1 MNLRQLKKLVGRGSK
16 TNGVKAQ
23 MELVDFVYY
32 IGIIVIALAIDF
44 TIGEMPR
51 RLHPTR
57 WMGNII
63 YWIDQRIPRGNSF
76 REKISGVLLAFF
88 VISLFVFS
96 TVLVLSLVK
105 FFLGKIA
112 WMIVS
117 AFLLKSTFALKDM
130 ERHVNPIT
138 GELMKGNLIGARE
151 QVSRIVGRDV
161 SNLDEPL
168 ILSATVESVS
178 ENILDGF
185 FSPLL
190 FFAFLGVPG
199 AIFYRVVN
207 TLDSMVGYK
216 NEKHKNV
223 GWFSA
228 RLDDLANWVSARI
241 TVPFISL
248 ASKLLGADWRSCIR
262 IALRDHKKTES
273 PNSGWPMAAMAGA
286 LNTRLEKIGHYT
298 LGEEYPFPKLEETYK
313 SIKIMKASCL
323 LFSLVLS
330 PIAII
335 VGIIGQEFV
344 ENLLIKLIANFL
356 GWSLCCLI

>member
-1 MNLRQLKKLVGRGSK
+1 
-16 TNGVKAQ
+16 
-23 MELVDFVYY
+23 MELIDVVYY
-32 IGIIVIALAIDF
+32 LGILAVALTIDF
-44 TIGEMPR
+44 TIGEPPR
-51 RLHPTR
+51 KIHPTR
-57 WMGNII
+57 WIGNII
-63 YWIDQRIPRGNSF
+63 YWVDKRIPRGNSF
-76 REKISGVLLAFF
+76 KEKLSGVLLAIF
-88 VISLFVFS
+88 VISIFLFS

-112 WMIVS
+112 WMLVS
-117 AFLLKSTFALKDM
+117 AYLLKSTFALKDM

-138 GELMKGNLIGARE
+138 SELMNGNLTGARE

-185 FSPLL
+185 CSSLL
-190 FFAFLGVPG
+190 FFAFFGVPG
-199 AIFYRVVN
+199 AIFYRAVN

-216 NEKHKNV
+216 DEKHKNV

-241 TVPFISL
+241 TAPFIAL
-248 ASKLLGADWRSCIR
+248 ASKLLGADWRGCIK
-262 IALRDHKKTES
+262 IARRDHNKTES

-298 LGEEYPFPKLEETYK
+298 LGEEYPLPGLEETNK
-313 SIKIMKASCL
+313 SINIMKASCL
-323 LFSLVLS
+323 LFSLAVS
-330 PIAII
+330 PISIFL
-335 VGIIGQEFV
+335 GIFGQELV
-344 ENLLIKLIANFL
+344 ENLLIKFIVNCL
-356 GWSLCCLI
+356 GWGLWCLI